1 LISLK
6 CGSGTRAFTL
16 IEILLVLALIGV
28 MVGLVAGNTGALI
41 GGSKTEPP
49 GRVLKQAVVDCLYLS
64 CENKRV
70 AYLSYHEENATFLIS
85 NASGGVMASHGIFEG
100 AKEETKRDKDDN
112 PKVTFRSIGPL
123 AGPAGGSSVFDEDI
137 LIVKRVPFHF
147 GASVPFEAEIEVK
160 GQSDNE
166 IYEFDPFSGYHLKKL
181 KKE

>member
-1 LISLK
+1 MISRK

-16 IEILLVLALIGV
+16 IEILLVLALVGV
-28 MVGLVAGNTGALI
+28 MVGLVAGNAGAFI
-41 GGSKTEPP
+41 EGSKYEPP
-49 GRVLKQAVVDCLYLS
+49 GRVLKKAVVDCLYLS

-70 AYLSYHEENATFLIS
+70 AYLSYDEENATFVIS
-85 NASGGVMASHGIFEG
+85 NASGGILTTHGVFEG
-100 AKEETKRDKDDN
+100 ATEEPKRDKDDN

-123 AGPAGGSSVFDEDI
+123 SGPAGGSSVFDEDI

-160 GQSDNE
+160 GESENE

-181 KKE
+181 EKE